1 MSRNSWMIGGGI
13 AAFLLAL
20 VGGWLTAPPVIRGR
34 HAHPGDWSEGD
45 DR

>member
-1 MSRNSWMIGGGI
+1 MSRASWIIGGGI
-13 AAFLLAL
+13 TVLLLAL
-20 VGGWLTAPPVIRGR
+20 VGGWLTAPAVIRGR